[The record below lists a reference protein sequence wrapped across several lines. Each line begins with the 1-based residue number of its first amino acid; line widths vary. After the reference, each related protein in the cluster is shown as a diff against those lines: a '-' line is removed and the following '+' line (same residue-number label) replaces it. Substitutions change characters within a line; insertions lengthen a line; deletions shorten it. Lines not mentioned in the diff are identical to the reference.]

1 MLLLYIAALQEPSLE
16 TLNMWL
22 ARRLPSFS
30 GPAWRWVAA
39 PIAEEQ
45 EALHLQRFIGQME
58 SGGVVAG
65 EQP

>member
-1 MLLLYIAALQEPSLE
+1 
-16 TLNMWL
+16 MWL
-22 ARRLPSFS
+22 ARRLPCFP
-30 GPAWRWVAA
+30 GPAWRRVAA

-45 EALHLQRFIGQME
+45 ETFHLQRFIGQIE